1 MYKSLYEIGS
11 AHAPTVDKKYSCSS
25 YDDKYSFN
33 GSDKY
38 LQSCPNLAAPSPS
51 KFNPF
56 YADFPTPYYNREYY
70 QDPNQVSS
78 ETPFF
83 PSVDNTVPQVV
94 QQYNPNSP
102 HLPPNIT
109 PFDPNST
116 NFYATELYNKTPIKS
131 LQTPQPVLTGKTLI
145 GEPVHAEKESL
156 LPVLDCRFNLREICK
171 QCILLEDHLSHDKKR
186 CYDCCIKHFLAIEG
200 LSEEAVTLDKEA
212 KYKDVLCEI
221 PDKVRQIQ
229 KFWYEDPESN
239 SHQASQMLREL
250 RKDFMQKTFNIGFDS
265 SASESGSCAGG
276 VCKIKKKM

>member
-25 YDDKYSFN
+25 SEDNYSFN
-33 GSDKY
+33 VSNNY
-38 LQSCPNLAAPSPS
+38 LQSCPNLAIPSRS

-56 YADFPTPYYNREYY
+56 YEDFPVPWYNREYY
-70 QDPNQVSS
+70 QELDHESS
-78 ETPFF
+78 KTPFF

-94 QQYNPNSP
+94 QQYSP
-102 HLPPNIT
+102 DSRHLPPNIT

-116 NFYATELYNKTPIKS
+116 NFYGAELYNKTPIQS
-131 LQTPQPVLTGKTLI
+131 LQSPNMAPNRKTI
-145 GEPVHAEKESL
+145 GEPAHEENESL

-212 KYKDVLCEI
+212 QYKDVLCEI

-229 KFWYEDPESN
+229 KFWYESPEKN

-265 SASESGSCAGG
+265 SAAKNGSCSGG

>member
-25 YDDKYSFN
+25 SEDNYSFN
-33 GSDKY
+33 ASNQY
-38 LQSCPNLAAPSPS
+38 LQSCPNLAIPSPS

-56 YADFPTPYYNREYY
+56 YADFPTPWYNREYY
-70 QDPNQVSS
+70 QDPNQESS
-78 ETPFF
+78 KTPFF

-94 QQYNPNSP
+94 QQYSP
-102 HLPPNIT
+102 ESRHLPPNIT

-116 NFYATELYNKTPIKS
+116 NFYSAELYNKTPIKS
-131 LQTPQPVLTGKTLI
+131 LQSSPPAQNRKTSI
-145 GEPVHAEKESL
+145 GEPLHAESESL

-221 PDKVRQIQ
+221 PDKVRHIQ
-229 KFWYEDPESN
+229 KFWYENPETN
-239 SHQASQMLREL
+239 SHEASQMLREL

-265 SASESGSCAGG
+265 SEKGACSGG